1 MFEIYVFQ
9 ENTTGWLSETIP
21 RDLDEKTF
29 IQVRCFCFKLEIK
42 IKFYTIKS
50 YKEQTRVRFNNIELY
65 CSGPL
70 GHETLAVSLNLHCY
84 FM

>member
-29 IQVRCFCFKLEIK
+29 IQVRCFCLSLRLKLNSI
-42 IKFYTIKS
+42 
-50 YKEQTRVRFNNIELY
+50 Q
-65 CSGPL
+65 
-70 GHETLAVSLNLHCY
+70 LNPTKNRPE
-84 FM
+84 